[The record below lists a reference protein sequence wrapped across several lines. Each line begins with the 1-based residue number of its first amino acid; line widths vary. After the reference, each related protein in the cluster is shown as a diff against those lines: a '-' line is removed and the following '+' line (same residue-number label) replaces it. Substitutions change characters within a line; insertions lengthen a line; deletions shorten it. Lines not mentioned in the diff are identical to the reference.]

1 MNTVKLLTQLVENHE
16 ILVYGIIF
24 LFIVIEGEFILLC
37 TGILAHLGAID
48 FYPTLLFVFI
58 AGMAKTFTGYY
69 IGTLIH
75 KKWHKTKLL
84 KYITKRVSHMM
95 PHFQEKPFWSIFIS
109 KFILVNHAVIIYAGY
124 KKIKWQEYLKAEFC
138 STLIWAPGLMLL
150 GYFFSYTAIRISHEI
165 WRFSLIVLV
174 LIALFIIL
182 DRLVS
187 WAYEVFEEF
196 YHDA

>member
-1 MNTVKLLTQLVENHE
+1 MNTVKLLTHLVANYE

-24 LFIVIEGEFILLC
+24 FFIIIEGEFILLI
-37 TGILAHLGAID
+37 TGILAHLGALD
-48 FYPTLLFVFI
+48 FYSTLLFVFI
-58 AGMAKTFTGYY
+58 AGLAKTFTGYY
-69 IGTLIH
+69 IGILVH
-75 KKWHKTKLL
+75 DKWHQTTLL
-84 KYITKRVSHMM
+84 KYIEKRVSSMM
-95 PHFQEKPFWSIFIS
+95 PHFQEKPFWSIFLS

-124 KKIKWQEYLKAEFC
+124 KKIKIKEYLRAEFC

-165 WRFSLIVLV
+165 WRFSLIVLI
-174 LIALFIIL
+174 LITLFAII